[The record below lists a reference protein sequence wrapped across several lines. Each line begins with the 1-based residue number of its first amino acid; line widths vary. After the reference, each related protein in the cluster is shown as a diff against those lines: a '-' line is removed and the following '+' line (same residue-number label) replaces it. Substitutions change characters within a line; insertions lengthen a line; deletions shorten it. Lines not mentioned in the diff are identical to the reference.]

1 MRACKVRTALGAANR
16 SMSSLNS
23 LVYDLNT
30 YIFLANHTVSPLL
43 YSKYENSRSKNNRT
57 NHRKIERKG
66 RIVERI
72 ISRGRGRKQGN
83 SGSSQLFVGIDRMP
97 WRTQALRRV
106 SPVCRTRG
114 KTVWQRMCLVKETL
128 PSADALMAGGLI
140 ATRRRVKPE

>member
-72 ISRGRGRKQGN
+72 ISRGRGRQPEAGKFWFL
-83 SGSSQLFVGIDRMP
+83 SIIRRYRSD
-97 WRTQALRRV
+97 AL
-106 SPVCRTRG
+106 
-114 KTVWQRMCLVKETL
+114 
-128 PSADALMAGGLI
+128 ADASVATSVAGLSYTRKDSLAAHVSRERNI
-140 ATRRRVKPE
+140 AIRRRTNGRWVNRD